1 MIYPVRGPWKGIEER
16 ESYQTD
22 QHCSLAINVDF
33 SRGYIEPRE
42 GTKVVGTPAAYV
54 THAQIAVLDRP
65 AGSPYILLVGPS
77 QSRGWR
83 IYCSIL
89 TLNGALV
96 ANVDLTTTL
105 GEPADQHFQ
114 CSINRV
120 ILVNPDTLSPNFVGL
135 ITTPKGSFIWNPHVD
150 PTTVRRPVMTGVS
163 KDALQELTDIPYY
176 WITEPRGRIC
186 VQHFERLF
194 YAGFNRQE
202 EITLSQGLPATQSY
216 MPESWVTGAERDHFT
231 IGPHVIVY
239 SDTNDP
245 LGIGAQGMFRL
256 PNTSERVTGLRSF
269 KENLIIFSDRAI
281 YTGVGNPEDIGGGMQ
296 IHKVVD
302 GVACVA
308 PNAIEEAG
316 GVLLFVAADGIYT
329 FDGSSATKIS
339 APIDSMWNGQQ
350 STNSTIKDG
359 GRGVLYE
366 YGYPWSISKRE
377 SRFATSCHVRKK
389 NQVWF
394 SIPTIGKGKDD
405 GPLVRAPMCTIVFDY
420 ANSAFSLYTDGGK
433 GSSGYASADV
443 PLMFDGTTYTGAD
456 GLERVFLAR
465 GGLREEVGYNLRSTA
480 LTEYGGY
487 ATDYWFWQD
496 VTPPVQTGFPF
507 LFAWVSARH
516 MKENEETISFRR
528 PRIKML
534 ARRKGTAPAT
544 YYLDGEESA
553 FDKKLNGVTNT
564 DRQQASGNI
573 IMHPD
578 TGNDYFLGTGR
589 LGTMILGQR
598 AWFTS
603 RIDPTSVASKWCRFG
618 VTEWSTATAW
628 PESRS
633 ICIES
638 YSLEIPDV
646 ARGLR

>member
-16 ESYQTD
+16 ESHQTD

-42 GTKVVGTPAAYV
+42 GTRLMDQTGSFTS
-54 THAQIAVLDRP
+54 HAQIAVLDRP
-65 AGSPYILLVGPS
+65 AGSPYILLVGPC
-77 QSRGWR
+77 QHREWK
-83 IYCSIL
+83 IYCDIFDLAGQPIGNVAL
-89 TLNGALV
+89 T
-96 ANVDLTTTL
+96 DDF

-135 ITTPKGSFIWNPHVD
+135 ITTPTGSFIWNPHVD

-163 KDALQELTDIPYY
+163 KDAIQELIDVPYY
-176 WITEPRGRIC
+176 WTSEPRGRIC
-186 VQHFERLF
+186 VQHNERMF
-194 YAGFNRQE
+194 YGGFNRQD
-202 EITLSQGLPATQSY
+202 EITLSQPIPAGQNF
-216 MPESWVTGAERDHFT
+216 MPESWITGAERDHIT
-231 IGPHVIVY
+231 IGPHAIVY

-245 LGIGAQGMFRL
+245 LGIGIMGVFSL
-256 PNTSERVTGLRSF
+256 PEKERVTGLRSF
-269 KENLIIFSDRAI
+269 RESLIVFTDSAI
-281 YTGVGNPEDIGGGMQ
+281 YTGTGNPEAGPDSFQ
-296 IHKVVD
+296 VRKVVD

-308 PNAIEEAG
+308 PHAIEEAG
-316 GVLLFVAADGIYT
+316 GALLFVTTDGIYA

-339 APIDSMWNGQQ
+339 DPIDSLWSGLR
-350 STNSTIKDG
+350 STDSTIKSGETDA
-359 GRGVLYE
+359 LYTH
-366 YGYPWSISKRE
+366 GYPWRISKRE
-377 SRFATSCHVRKK
+377 SRFATSCHVKSR

-394 SIPTIGKGKDD
+394 SIPTTGKSKDD
-405 GPLVRAPMCTIVFDY
+405 APTVRAPMCTIVFDY
-420 ANSAFSLYTDGGK
+420 VNSSFSLYKEGTTGAA
-433 GSSGYASADV
+433 SG
-443 PLMFDGTTYTGAD
+443 PLMFDGTTYTGND
-456 GLERVFLAR
+456 GLERVFLAS
-465 GGLREEVGYNLRSTA
+465 GGTRSAAAFESTG
-480 LTEYGGY
+480 LCEYGGY
-487 ATDYWFWQD
+487 SIDRLRWVGD
-496 VTPPVQTGFPF
+496 PPVKTGYPF

-553 FDKKLNGVTNT
+553 FDKKLNGTTNT
-564 DRQQASGNI
+564 DRQQASGTI

-603 RIDPTSVASKWCRFG
+603 RVDPTSVASKWCRFG
-618 VTEWSTATAW
+618 VTEWSTATANA
-628 PESRS
+628 EGRS
-633 ICIES
+633 LCIES
-638 YSLEIPDV
+638 YSLEIPDIT
-646 ARGLR
+646 RGLR